1 MEQKYLFLIPIGLG
15 NYIMTLPAIRAFK
28 KLNPLAKL
36 HGLCL
41 KKGIVALVEVDS
53 PFHRTFCWEPDK
65 ESFFKGIQVLQ
76 KLRSEKYTGVYSLF
90 PTGHWKYSL
99 FLFLLG
105 NRVHGLS
112 YPNSPWPKR
121 LYSHCIESRPNLH
134 DVEQNLY
141 LVEYKSDEMFKQ
153 ESLSIQ
159 VGSSEIGLMEK
170 YFVCHP
176 GSSAERGM
184 DKKRLP
190 SEKLGNFIHQ
200 VVKRFYLKCVLIG
213 GPEEA
218 ELRKEVAKA
227 YPDDFIE
234 VKTKSIPEVLELERD
249 SLFYLG
255 NDSGLMHMA
264 VSQGKRCIV
273 FFGPT
278 SHERTGPYPLENHL
292 ILRDESLECQP
303 CWDFNSLGI
312 NKPCQYSDYRCLHN
326 FNEKDA
332 FRKAEPFIQKIL
344 TPQSP

>member
-1 MEQKYLFLIPIGLG
+1 MIQKYLFLIPIGLG

-28 KLNPLAKL
+28 KENPQAKV

-41 KKGIVALVEVDS
+41 KKGIMALVDVDS
-53 PFHRTFCWEPDK
+53 PFDNAYCWEPDK
-65 ESFFKGIQVLQ
+65 ESLMKGLKVL
-76 KLRSEKYTGVYSLF
+76 KALRSEKYTGVYSLF

-105 NRVHGLS
+105 NKVHGLS

-121 LYSHCIESRPNLH
+121 LYTLCKDSRPELH
-134 DVEQNLY
+134 DVEQNLH
-141 LVEYKSDEMFKQ
+141 LVGNESDRAEQSLLSIKVASDNI
-153 ESLSIQ
+153 SLS
-159 VGSSEIGLMEK
+159 ER

-176 GSSAERGM
+176 GSSSERGM

-190 SEKLGNFIHQ
+190 PKKLGNFIHQ
-200 VVKRFYLKCVLIG
+200 IVQNFGVKCVLVG
-213 GPEEA
+213 GPEE
-218 ELRKEVAKA
+218 EGLRQEVAKE
-227 YPDDFIE
+227 YPEDFIE
-234 VKTKSIPEVLELERD
+234 VKTKSIQHVLEVERD

-292 ILRDESLECQP
+292 ILRDNSLECQP
-303 CWDFNSLGI
+303 CWDFDALGI
-312 NKPCQYSDYRCLHN
+312 NKPCQYGDYRCLQS
-326 FNEKDA
+326 FDEQAA
-332 FRKAEPFIQKIL
+332 FTKAKAFIQQAL
-344 TPQSP
+344 DLQNH